1 MYQTILF
8 PLYTA
13 VADLALI
20 SPSSQLV
27 NAIFK
32 DSAYLPFT
40 ALKIST
46 VFKCTCKLN
55 LKIFIYLSI
64 PPGLFAMHYY
74 LLQDIASIYL
84 KLSST
89 DIINNVI

>member
-8 PLYTA
+8 PQQLYTA

-40 ALKIST
+40 ALKISN
-46 VFKCTCKLN
+46 VFKCICKLN
-55 LKIFIYLSI
+55 LKICIYLFI
-64 PPGLFAMHYY
+64 PPGLFAMYY
-74 LLQDIASIYL
+74 YFKLLLQF
-84 KLSST
+84 T
-89 DIINNVI
+89 

>member
-8 PLYTA
+8 SLYTA

-20 SPSSQLV
+20 SPNSQLV

-40 ALKIST
+40 ALKISK

-64 PPGLFAMHYY
+64 PPGLICYALLLTSSHY
-74 LLQDIASIYL
+74 LSLVKAIIYRH
-84 KLSST
+84 
-89 DIINNVI
+89 N